1 MKKIIKIDGSQPCE
15 LNSSLGWLFI
25 YREEFGHDILPD
37 LMPLLEALLGTVAKA
52 IDDGDDSGNILA
64 HVNGEVIE
72 DALDTL
78 YGLETTTVLN
88 IIWALA
94 KNSNSEIKGHVEWIN
109 QFERIELDKILVPV
123 FELIV
128 SSCVSPKNAKSL
140 LKIKKAV
147 KNIKE
152 AIPSMTSSLPVST
165 EG

>member
-37 LMPLLEALLGTVAKA
+37 LMPLIEALLGTVAKA
-52 IDDGDDSGNILA
+52 IDDESDSDNILA
-64 HVNGEVIE
+64 HINGEVIE

-94 KNSNSEIKGHVEWIN
+94 KNSNPEIKGHFEWVN
-109 QFERIELDKILVPV
+109 QFERIEMDKILVPV

-140 LKIKKAV
+140 LKIKKAA
-147 KNIKE
+147 KKIKE
-152 AIPSMTSSLPVST
+152 VIPSMTSSSPAST